1 MQVLMQQNKKIA
13 IQIEGMT
20 CQSCANRIE
29 KVLNR
34 KDFVSEAGVNF
45 AAEEAHVVFDSSQA
59 SEQDIL
65 TIIQKAGFNGILKQN
80 VLPST
85 SNETK
90 ISPRLWLLLFI
101 NIPFLIGMI
110 GMMFNHHSW
119 MMPPMWQFVLASIV
133 QLGLAIPFYKG
144 AIGSIRGGLANM
156 DVLVSTGTLAIY
168 LYSVFM
174 LFYHQSMGHDGA
186 SHVYFEA
193 SVMVIGFVSLGKFLE
208 ERTKKQSLNS
218 LGLLLQLTPKQVSV
232 QRENRWETIP
242 LDQVKIGDI
251 LRANQ
256 GERIAADGVVEQGS
270 GWCDESH
277 LTGESQPLEKMSQS
291 PVLAGAMVTQGSLI
305 YRATQLG
312 QQTLLGDM
320 MKALSEAQGT
330 KAPIARFAD
339 KVAAVFVPAVL
350 LISAIT
356 FVLTWWIKGD
366 WVTALIHSVAVL
378 VIACPCALGLATPAA
393 IMVGMGK
400 AVNAGIWFKDAASME
415 EAAHVDTVVLDKTG
429 TITQGELKIAAVWQP
444 QSAVYSEED
453 LYRIAA
459 SVEQNANHPL
469 AKAIVL
475 AAQEKS
481 LEIPT
486 ALSVHSEV
494 GQGISA
500 HIEGVGLVKVGKLT
514 YCELTLPD
522 NMPQIWQIASVVAV
536 SVDNSPIGAFALADS
551 LKEDSLQAIQ
561 RLHQHNIDVV
571 IMSGDQQSVV
581 DYVAQ
586 QVGVKTA
593 QGNCSPRDKATYIE
607 RLRQQGKVVAMV
619 GDGVNDAPALA
630 MANVSFAMKSGSD
643 VAEQTASATL
653 MQHSVDQLVD
663 GLMISRATL
672 KNIKQNLFFALIYN
686 VLGIPLAALGYLSP
700 VLAGAAMAMSSL
712 SVLFNALRLK
722 RVKIK

>member
-1 MQVLMQQNKKIA
+1 MQQNKKIA

-34 KDFVSEAGVNF
+34 NDFVSDAGVNF

-80 VLPST
+80 VLPSAP
-85 SNETK
+85 NETK

-119 MMPPMWQFVLASIV
+119 MIPPMWQFVLASIV
-133 QLGLAIPFYKG
+133 QLWLAIPFYKG

-156 DVLVSTGTLAIY
+156 DVY

-174 LFYHQSMGHDGA
+174 LFYHQSMGHDGS
-186 SHVYFEA
+186 SHVYFEV

-305 YRATQLG
+305 YRANQLG

-356 FVLTWWIKGD
+356 FGATWWIKGD
-366 WVTALIHSVAVL
+366 WVTALIHAVAVL

-444 QSAVYSEED
+444 QSAIYSEED

-500 HIEGVGLVKVGKLT
+500 HIDGIGLVKVGKPS

-522 NMPQIWQIASVVAV
+522 NMPQIWKIASIVAV
-536 SVDNSPIGAFALADS
+536 SVDDNPIGAVAVADS

-593 QGNCSPRDKATYIE
+593 RGNCSPRDKAAYIE
-607 RLRQQGKVVAMV
+607 TLRQQGKVVAMV

-712 SVLFNALRLK
+712 SVLSNALRLK

>member
-1 MQVLMQQNKKIA
+1 MQQNKKIA

-65 TIIQKAGFNGILKQN
+65 TIIQKAGFNGILKKN

-85 SNETK
+85 PNETK
-90 ISPRLWLLLFI
+90 ISPHLWLLLFI

-119 MMPPMWQFVLASIV
+119 MIPPMWQFVLASIV
-133 QLGLAIPFYKG
+133 QLWLAIPFYKG

-156 DVLVSTGTLAIY
+156 DVLVSTGTLVIY

-186 SHVYFEA
+186 SHVYFEV

-305 YRATQLG
+305 YQANQLG

-356 FVLTWWIKGD
+356 FGLTWWIKGD

-415 EAAHVDTVVLDKTG
+415 ETAHVDTVVLDKTG
-429 TITQGELKIAAVWQP
+429 TLTQGELKIAAVWQL

-486 ALSVHSEV
+486 VLSVHSEV

-500 HIEGVGLVKVGKLT
+500 HIDGIGLVKVGKPI
-514 YCELTLPD
+514 YCDLTLPY
-522 NMPQIWQIASVVAV
+522 NMDQIWQIASIVAV

-593 QGNCSPRDKATYIE
+593 QGNCSPRDKAAYIE
-607 RLRQQGKVVAMV
+607 TLRQQGKVVAMV

-630 MANVSFAMKSGSD
+630 MANISFAMKSGSD

-686 VLGIPLAALGYLSP
+686 VLGIPLAAFGYLSP

-712 SVLFNALRLK
+712 SVLSNALRLK

>member
-1 MQVLMQQNKKIA
+1 MQQNKKIA

-34 KDFVSEAGVNF
+34 NDFVSEAGVNF

-65 TIIQKAGFNGILKQN
+65 TIIQKAGYKGILKQN
-80 VLPST
+80 VLPSAP
-85 SNETK
+85 NETK

-119 MMPPMWQFVLASIV
+119 MIPPMWQFVLASIV
-133 QLGLAIPFYKG
+133 QLWLAIPFYKG

-156 DVLVSTGTLAIY
+156 DVLVSTGTLVIY

-174 LFYHQSMGHDGA
+174 LFYYQSMGHDGA
-186 SHVYFEA
+186 SHVYFEV

-305 YRATQLG
+305 YRANQLG

-339 KVAAVFVPAVL
+339 KVSAVFVPAVL
-350 LISAIT
+350 LISAMT
-356 FVLTWWIKGD
+356 FGLTWWIKGD
-366 WVTALIHSVAVL
+366 WVTALIHAVAVL

-393 IMVGMGK
+393 VMVGMGK

-712 SVLFNALRLK
+712 SVLSNALRLK

>member
-1 MQVLMQQNKKIA
+1 
-13 IQIEGMT
+13 
-20 CQSCANRIE
+20 
-29 KVLNR
+29 
-34 KDFVSEAGVNF
+34 
-45 AAEEAHVVFDSSQA
+45 
-59 SEQDIL
+59 
-65 TIIQKAGFNGILKQN
+65 
-80 VLPST
+80 
-85 SNETK
+85 
-90 ISPRLWLLLFI
+90 
-101 NIPFLIGMI
+101 
-110 GMMFNHHSW
+110 
-119 MMPPMWQFVLASIV
+119 
-133 QLGLAIPFYKG
+133 
-144 AIGSIRGGLANM
+144 
-156 DVLVSTGTLAIY
+156 
-168 LYSVFM
+168 
-174 LFYHQSMGHDGA
+174 
-186 SHVYFEA
+186 
-193 SVMVIGFVSLGKFLE
+193 
-208 ERTKKQSLNS
+208 
-218 LGLLLQLTPKQVSV
+218 
-232 QRENRWETIP
+232 
-242 LDQVKIGDI
+242 
-251 LRANQ
+251 
-256 GERIAADGVVEQGS
+256 
-270 GWCDESH
+270 
-277 LTGESQPLEKMSQS
+277 
-291 PVLAGAMVTQGSLI
+291 MVTQGSLI
-305 YRATQLG
+305 YRANQLG

-330 KAPIARFAD
+330 KAPISRFAD
-339 KVAAVFVPAVL
+339 KVAAVFVPTVL
-350 LISAIT
+350 LISVMT
-356 FVLTWWIKGD
+356 FGLTWWIKGD
-366 WVTALIHSVAVL
+366 WVTALIHAVAVL

-393 IMVGMGK
+393 IMVGMGN

-429 TITQGELKIAAVWQP
+429 TITQGKLKIAAVWQP

-500 HIEGVGLVKVGKLT
+500 HIEGVGLVKVGKPT

-522 NMPQIWQIASVVAV
+522 NMPQIWQIASIVAV

-630 MANVSFAMKSGSD
+630 IANVSFAMKSGSD

>member
-1 MQVLMQQNKKIA
+1 MQQNKKIA

-34 KDFVSEAGVNF
+34 NDFVSDAGVNF

-80 VLPST
+80 VLPSAP
-85 SNETK
+85 NETK

-305 YRATQLG
+305 YRANQLG

-356 FVLTWWIKGD
+356 FGATWWIKGD
-366 WVTALIHSVAVL
+366 WVTALIHAVAVL

-469 AKAIVL
+469 AK
-475 AAQEKS
+475 
-481 LEIPT
+481 
-486 ALSVHSEV
+486 
-494 GQGISA
+494 
-500 HIEGVGLVKVGKLT
+500 VGKPT
-514 YCELTLPD
+514 YCDLTLPD

-630 MANVSFAMKSGSD
+630 IANVSFAMKSGSD

-712 SVLFNALRLK
+712 SVLSNALRLK
-722 RVKIK
+722 RVKIR

>member
-1 MQVLMQQNKKIA
+1 MQQNKKIA

-85 SNETK
+85 PNETK

-133 QLGLAIPFYKG
+133 QLWLAIPFYKG

-232 QRENRWETIP
+232 QRENRWKTIS

-251 LRANQ
+251 LRAN
-256 GERIAADGVVEQGS
+256 
-270 GWCDESH
+270 
-277 LTGESQPLEKMSQS
+277 
-291 PVLAGAMVTQGSLI
+291 
-305 YRATQLG
+305 QLG

-350 LISAIT
+350 LISGIT
-356 FVLTWWIKGD
+356 FGLTWWIKGD

-429 TITQGELKIAAVWQP
+429 TLTQGELKIATVWQP
-444 QSAVYSEED
+444 QSAVYSETD

-500 HIEGVGLVKVGKLT
+500 HIDGIGLVKVGKPT
-514 YCELTLPD
+514 YCDLTLPD
-522 NMPQIWQIASVVAV
+522 NMPQIWQIASIVAV
-536 SVDNSPIGAFALADS
+536 SVDSSPIGAFALADS

-593 QGNCSPRDKATYIE
+593 LGNCSPRDKAAYIE
-607 RLRQQGKVVAMV
+607 TLRQQGKVVAMV
-619 GDGVNDAPALA
+619 GDGINDAPALA

-712 SVLFNALRLK
+712 SVLSNALRLK

>member
-1 MQVLMQQNKKIA
+1 
-13 IQIEGMT
+13 
-20 CQSCANRIE
+20 
-29 KVLNR
+29 
-34 KDFVSEAGVNF
+34 
-45 AAEEAHVVFDSSQA
+45 
-59 SEQDIL
+59 
-65 TIIQKAGFNGILKQN
+65 
-80 VLPST
+80 
-85 SNETK
+85 
-90 ISPRLWLLLFI
+90 
-101 NIPFLIGMI
+101 
-110 GMMFNHHSW
+110 
-119 MMPPMWQFVLASIV
+119 
-133 QLGLAIPFYKG
+133 
-144 AIGSIRGGLANM
+144 
-156 DVLVSTGTLAIY
+156 
-168 LYSVFM
+168 
-174 LFYHQSMGHDGA
+174 
-186 SHVYFEA
+186 
-193 SVMVIGFVSLGKFLE
+193 
-208 ERTKKQSLNS
+208 
-218 LGLLLQLTPKQVSV
+218 
-232 QRENRWETIP
+232 
-242 LDQVKIGDI
+242 
-251 LRANQ
+251 
-256 GERIAADGVVEQGS
+256 
-270 GWCDESH
+270 
-277 LTGESQPLEKMSQS
+277 MSQS

-305 YRATQLG
+305 YRANQLG

-356 FVLTWWIKGD
+356 FGATWWIKGD
-366 WVTALIHSVAVL
+366 WVTALIHAVAVL

-429 TITQGELKIAAVWQP
+429 TITQGKLKIAAVWQP

-522 NMPQIWQIASVVAV
+522 NMPQIWQIASIVAV

-593 QGNCSPRDKATYIE
+593 RGNCSPRDKAAYIE
-607 RLRQQGKVVAMV
+607 TLRQQGKVVAMV

-712 SVLFNALRLK
+712 SVLSNALRLK

>member
-1 MQVLMQQNKKIA
+1 MQQNKKIA

-34 KDFVSEAGVNF
+34 NDFVSDAGVNF

-80 VLPST
+80 VLT
-85 SNETK
+85 SAPNETK

-101 NIPFLIGMI
+101 NIPFLIGI
-110 GMMFNHHSW
+110 
-119 MMPPMWQFVLASIV
+119 FVLASIV

-356 FVLTWWIKGD
+356 FGLTWWIKGD

-429 TITQGELKIAAVWQP
+429 TLTQGELKIADVWQP
-444 QSAVYSEED
+444 QSAVYSEAD

-500 HIEGVGLVKVGKLT
+500 HIDGIGLVKVGKPT
-514 YCELTLPD
+514 YCELILPD
-522 NMPQIWQIASVVAV
+522 NMPQIWQIASIVAV

-571 IMSGDQQSVV
+571 MMSGDQQSVV

-593 QGNCSPRDKATYIE
+593 QGNCSPRDKAAYIE

-653 MQHSVDQLVD
+653 MQHSVNQLVD

-672 KNIKQNLFFALIYN
+672 KNIKQT
-686 VLGIPLAALGYLSP
+686 LGYLSP

-712 SVLFNALRLK
+712 SVLSNALRLK

>member
-1 MQVLMQQNKKIA
+1 MQQNKKIA

-34 KDFVSEAGVNF
+34 NDFVSDAGVNF

-80 VLPST
+80 VLPSAP
-85 SNETK
+85 NETK

-101 NIPFLIGMI
+101 NIPFLI

-133 QLGLAIPFYKG
+133 QLWLAIPFYKG

-156 DVLVSTGTLAIY
+156 DVLVSTGTLVIY

-174 LFYHQSMGHDGA
+174 LFYHQSVGHDGA
-186 SHVYFEA
+186 SHVYFEV

-305 YRATQLG
+305 YRANQLG

-339 KVAAVFVPAVL
+339 KVASVFVPAVL
-350 LISAIT
+350 LISALT
-356 FVLTWWIKGD
+356 FGLTWWIKGD

-429 TITQGELKIAAVWQP
+429 TLTHGDLKISAVWQP
-444 QSAVYSEED
+444 QSVVYSEED

-486 ALSVHSEV
+486 VLSVHSEV

-500 HIEGVGLVKVGKLT
+500 HIDRIGLVKVGKPA
-514 YCELTLPD
+514 YCELILPD
-522 NMPQIWQIASVVAV
+522 NMPQIWQIASIVAV
-536 SVDNSPIGAFALADS
+536 SVDNNPIGAFALADS

-593 QGNCSPRDKATYIE
+593 RGNCSPRDKAAYVET
-607 RLRQQGKVVAMV
+607 LRQQGKVVAMV

-653 MQHSVDQLVD
+653 MQHSVNQLVD

-712 SVLFNALRLK
+712 SVLSNALRLK